1 MKNKAI
7 VREILAAALVF
18 ALNLTGCNMTA
29 DSNGRTK
36 GSAITLFENT
46 WANGSITSFDG
57 EQWFKFTATAG
68 MHYLHVSF
76 GTLTNLYIQVYDN
89 NNNLV
94 GESTSFG
101 GSGSGSTYL
110 TIVVGKVYFIRVTPY
125 SGGAG
130 TYLIA
135 FNTTPSP
142 PLPPGAFTTAETLVE
157 DKWTHGI
164 ITSSNNEQS
173 FKFTATASTQYL
185 HVSFGT
191 LTDLYVQFYNSSGSM
206 VGSRKFNSREN
217 KTYDSLPVTEG
228 QMYYIK
234 VTPDS
239 GSGTYGTY
247 WITFNTSST
256 PPED

>member
-1 MKNKAI
+1 VSPLI
-7 VREILAAALVF
+7 FDERFRCRERARRQRGRWCGIERYQVCTSAAGIGRYSYKVNFTNYYRQISRAAA
-18 ALNLTGCNMTA
+18 AA
-29 DSNGRTK
+29 
-36 GSAITLFENT
+36 
-46 WANGSITSFDG
+46 AN
-57 EQWFKFTATAG
+57 
-68 MHYLHVSF
+68 
-76 GTLTNLYIQVYDN
+76 
-89 NNNLV
+89 
-94 GESTSFG
+94 
-101 GSGSGSTYL
+101 
-110 TIVVGKVYFIRVTPY
+110 
-125 SGGAG
+125 
-130 TYLIA
+130 
-135 FNTTPSP
+135 
-142 PLPPGAFTTAETLVE
+142 
-157 DKWTHGI
+157 
-164 ITSSNNEQS
+164 
-173 FKFTATASTQYL
+173 TQYL